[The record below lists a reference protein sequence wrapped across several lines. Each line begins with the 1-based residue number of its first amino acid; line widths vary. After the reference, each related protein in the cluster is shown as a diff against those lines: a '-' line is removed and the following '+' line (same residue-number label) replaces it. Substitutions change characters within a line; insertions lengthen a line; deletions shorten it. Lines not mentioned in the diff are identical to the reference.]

1 MLARGGWKGAA
12 AGRPAGAREAAE
24 GGRRAA
30 VPVGPAEV
38 KEPRG
43 QTSPGRAA
51 SGTRGARR
59 RKPTCMH
66 RDSGLADDHLR
77 GDGRRGLQPVQRFG
91 DLQQLA
97 RDVEP
102 VQETVAQEHD
112 GGGRGAVPGEDGGFQ
127 ARLGEH
133 PPDTINRTERAPAEK
148 RAAWG
153 PG

>member
-1 MLARGGWKGAA
+1 
-12 AGRPAGAREAAE
+12 
-24 GGRRAA
+24 
-30 VPVGPAEV
+30 
-38 KEPRG
+38 
-43 QTSPGRAA
+43 
-51 SGTRGARR
+51 
-59 RKPTCMH
+59 MH

-127 ARLGEH
+127 GRLGEH
-133 PPDTINRTERAPAEK
+133 PPDTINRTERAPGRKESSLGT
-148 RAAWG
+148 RLVF
-153 PG
+153 

>member
-1 MLARGGWKGAA
+1 
-12 AGRPAGAREAAE
+12 
-24 GGRRAA
+24 
-30 VPVGPAEV
+30 
-38 KEPRG
+38 
-43 QTSPGRAA
+43 
-51 SGTRGARR
+51 
-59 RKPTCMH
+59 MH

-127 ARLGEH
+127 RRLGKH
-133 PPDTINRTERAPAEK
+133 PPDTNKQDRKSTRQK
-148 RAAWG
+148 REQPWD
-153 PG
+153 